1 MATVAEMAE
10 YFTRL
15 VNEGHEDVE
24 VYTMQCSTGVTDY
37 CETGS
42 LTQVNHEEQD
52 GSVTDV
58 PEGTPVVF
66 LYI

>member
-24 VYTMQCSTGVTDY
+24 VYTLQVSTSCTDD
-37 CETGS
+37 CEEPS
-42 LTQVNHEEQD
+42 LSEVEEGLEGIISD
-52 GSVTDV
+52 I
-58 PEGTPVVF
+58 PLGTPVV
-66 LYI
+66 YIYI